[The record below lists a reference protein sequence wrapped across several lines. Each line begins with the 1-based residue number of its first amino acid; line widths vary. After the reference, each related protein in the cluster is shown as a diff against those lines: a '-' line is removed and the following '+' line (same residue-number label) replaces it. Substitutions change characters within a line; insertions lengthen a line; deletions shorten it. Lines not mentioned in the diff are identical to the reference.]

1 VLELK
6 HLTWMQQQWRRF
18 RRLVLGATGAIW
30 VLCCSGV
37 LLLPAEDLI
46 PRIALLLML
55 LSCTGV
61 SIYLMLVARRE
72 IKDLGR
78 QVIEARAK
86 ELEELADKAG
96 PAKRK

>member
-1 VLELK
+1 MELR

-18 RRLVLGATGAIW
+18 RRLVLATTGAIW

-37 LLLPAEDLI
+37 LILSEEDLI

-55 LSCTGV
+55 LVCTGV
-61 SIYLMLVARRE
+61 AIYLVLVARRE

-78 QVIEARAK
+78 QTIETRAK
-86 ELEELADKAG
+86 QLSDETGKTG
-96 PAKRK
+96 PADS

>member
-1 VLELK
+1 
-6 HLTWMQQQWRRF
+6 MQQQWRRF

-37 LLLPAEDLI
+37 LLLPQEELI

-61 SIYLMLVARRE
+61 SIYLILVARRE
-72 IKDLGR
+72 IKDLQR
-78 QVIEARAK
+78 QTIEVRVR
-86 ELEELADKAG
+86 ELEELADKG
-96 PAKRK
+96 GRGKSK

>member
-1 VLELK
+1 
-6 HLTWMQQQWRRF
+6 MQQQWRRF

-37 LLLPAEDLI
+37 LLLPPEDLI

-61 SIYLMLVARRE
+61 SIYLMFVTRRE

-78 QVIEARAK
+78 QVIEARAQ
-86 ELEELADKAG
+86 ELAVLSDKAG